1 MRIEHHKNGR
11 HRIIVDDHEMRLI
24 ANGLKEMG
32 DCFIYDNASDRL
44 KSKSMAAGIKRYLR
58 RNKYV

>member
-11 HRIIVDDHEMRLI
+11 HRIIVDDREMNLI
-24 ANGLKEMG
+24 MNGLKEMG
-32 DCFIYDNASDRL
+32 TCFIYDNASDRL
-44 KSKSMAAGIKRYLR
+44 KSRSMADGIKRYLR